1 MRWKAC
7 IGKLKTVGKKN
18 KKQLRVDWTQNTLMT
33 NLSKFTSVPFYF
45 VFKQVKVTHLQLVVF
60 LFRILILINISM
72 N

>member
-33 NLSKFTSVPFYF
+33 NLSKFTSV
-45 VFKQVKVTHLQLVVF
+45 FKQVKVTHLQLVVF